1 VNRVDNRARRPHL
14 ACLVALVALTAL
26 TALSGCSSGDD
37 DGAGG
42 PDPVASP
49 TASPVDREEVLGAV
63 ADDVIVPAYLALGE
77 KLAGFESAVATLCGT
92 PGGPGLE
99 SARTAWRDAL
109 DAWETTTPIGIGPS
123 MEHRLMSAVAF
134 AARPTAI
141 ERLLAGDRGVDPG
154 SVEPEG
160 AAVHGL
166 FAAEHV
172 LFSDQSSTLTTP
184 DGSRRCEYLH
194 SVAVLTNQ
202 AAETV
207 VGEWADGPARDRFA
221 AAVGSE
227 ADDSLP
233 ALLNEVTHRVKAIDE
248 KSLRDVAA
256 AESYESLAEGRRDG
270 PGAVGL
276 ARQQAA
282 LRSAVA
288 VIGSGSAGI
297 APLVRERSPETADR
311 LEERAVSAMAAVD
324 ALPPSVAA
332 VWQDAETV
340 QLAHDAAEE
349 VAALKVLLVTE
360 VASQLGVT
368 ITLSDG
374 DGDA

>member
-1 VNRVDNRARRPHL
+1 MNRVHDRARRAPL
-14 ACLVALVALTAL
+14 ACLAALLFLATLG
-26 TALSGCSSGDD
+26 GCSSSDD
-37 DGAGG
+37 DSAGG

-49 TASPVDREEVLGAV
+49 TASPVDRAEVLAAV
-63 ADDVIVPAYLALGE
+63 ADDVIVPSYLALGE
-77 KLAGFESAVATLCGT
+77 TLAGFESAVATLCAAPDGA
-92 PGGPGLE
+92 GLDN
-99 SARTAWRDAL
+99 ARTAWREAL
-109 DAWETTTPIGIGPS
+109 DAWETTTPLGIGPA

-134 AARPTAI
+134 AARPTAV
-141 ERLLAGDRGVDPG
+141 ERLLAGDRPVDPG
-154 SVEPEG
+154 SVQPEG

-172 LFSDQSSTLTTP
+172 LFSDRSATLTTP
-184 DGSRRCEYLH
+184 EGARRCEYLH
-194 SVAVLTNQ
+194 SVVVLAHQ
-202 AAETV
+202 AAEV
-207 VGEWADGPARDRFA
+207 VVAEWVDGPARDQFA
-221 AAVGSE
+221 AAVGSDAE
-227 ADDSLP
+227 DSLP

-248 KSLRDVAA
+248 KSLRDIAA
-256 AESYESLAEGRRDG
+256 ADSYEALAEGRRDG

-288 VIGSGSAGI
+288 VIGSGSAGV

-332 VWQDAETV
+332 VWQDPETV
-340 QLAHDAAEE
+340 ALADEAAEE